1 MSVDNTQT
9 VEIVVPLREEEATRV
24 ERAASECGLATAIH
38 TENAAAVYAV
48 AVLRAVCL
56 TSSAAQADKESPAA

>member
-1 MSVDNTQT
+1 MSADNTQT
-9 VEIVVPLREEEATRV
+9 VEIVVPLREEEVTRV

-38 TENAAAVYAV
+38 TENAAACYAA

-56 TSSAAQADKESPAA
+56 TSSAVQVDKESPAA